1 MPPPSADI
9 DPGGPGGG
17 GHVDMRGDHSD
28 DRDPHRQHHSP
39 VKGRV
44 AIKNVFLFTIEESR
58 IFPLFKETN
67 KEKKTYLFL
76 SSFAKISLQQ
86 TYSVDNITLATPG
99 NFNFR
104 SSSSK

>member
-44 AIKNVFLFTIEESR
+44 AIKNVFFFTIEESR
-58 IFPLFKETN
+58 IFPLFKEIN
-67 KEKKTYLFL
+67 KEEK
-76 SSFAKISLQQ
+76 
-86 TYSVDNITLATPG
+86 NIFIFIQFCQNILTTNIFSRQYYFG
-99 NFNFR
+99 NTWQL
-104 SSSSK
+104 